1 MHILQCCLFLNSM
14 KWVPKTNQIQR
25 LHVRTIMHHVIF
37 SNSKGLTNTSLL
49 LINPLPLF
57 VNEEC
62 LAHLTFTLECF
73 FCMYTVVKYIEF

>member
-37 SNSKGLTNTSLL
+37 SNSKGLPHTGLL
-49 LINPLPLF
+49 LINSLTVF
-57 VNEEC
+57 VKDDC
-62 LAHLTFTLECF
+62 LAIFNFKVE
-73 FCMYTVVKYIEF
+73 